1 MSRAGSF
8 ARAFKNAV
16 KTVALIMLQVIKFA
30 LYHLIRL
37 IAQLWDAVNKRLR
50 FSITFKITVTYTLI
64 FSVILIL
71 LSLLMT
77 GSFAAFLIYET
88 ERSLQKDS
96 LYVAELIKASHE
108 LPTDKLNKWADL
120 EEVDIT
126 LYDEQSHLIFSTA
139 AKNSL
144 PISLGRIRLSPAS
157 TLDERFHY
165 ERLTKLNNGVRKI
178 ELAKPLYEKT
188 LYLAALVTFLCAAFL
203 LAIILSA
210 IIGSRASRKMLKPI
224 DDMTRTVRSISA
236 GDLSTRLDLVD
247 SHDELKD
254 LALTF
259 NEMLDRIQISFE
271 QQNVFVSNA
280 SHELRTPIA
289 VIQGYANLL
298 QRWGKE
304 DKAVLEESIT
314 AIKNESDFMTELV
327 EKLLFLASA
336 DKKGQALQ
344 KAPFALAELVDE
356 VLKETRLIDA
366 EHTITGDINE
376 KIMVNG
382 DRSLIKQALR
392 VFLDNS
398 IKYTPIPGSI
408 KLNSRSMGGKALITI
423 EDTGMGIPKDDLPY
437 IFNRFY
443 KSDKARTRENGGA
456 GLGLS
461 IAKLIIEKHLGK
473 IQVESNPGQ
482 GTKVSITLP
491 SI

>member
-1 MSRAGSF
+1 MSKAGKF

-30 LYHLIRL
+30 LGHLARL

-96 LYVAELIKASHE
+96 LYVADLVKASHE

-126 LYDEQSHLIFSTA
+126 LYDEQSHPIFTTA
-139 AKNSL
+139 EKNTL
-144 PISLGRIRLSPAS
+144 PISLGRIRLSPTS

-165 ERLTKLNNGVRKI
+165 ERNTKLNNGVRKI

-203 LAIILSA
+203 MAIILTV

-224 DDMTRTVRSISA
+224 DDMTKTVRSISA

-289 VIQGYANLL
+289 VIQGYANL
-298 QRWGKE
+298 
-304 DKAVLEESIT
+304 
-314 AIKNESDFMTELV
+314 
-327 EKLLFLASA
+327 
-336 DKKGQALQ
+336 
-344 KAPFALAELVDE
+344 
-356 VLKETRLIDA
+356 
-366 EHTITGDINE
+366 
-376 KIMVNG
+376 
-382 DRSLIKQALR
+382 
-392 VFLDNS
+392 
-398 IKYTPIPGSI
+398 
-408 KLNSRSMGGKALITI
+408 
-423 EDTGMGIPKDDLPY
+423 
-437 IFNRFY
+437 
-443 KSDKARTRENGGA
+443 
-456 GLGLS
+456 
-461 IAKLIIEKHLGK
+461 
-473 IQVESNPGQ
+473 
-482 GTKVSITLP
+482 
-491 SI
+491 